1 MVNMKK
7 YNITIEGDF
16 FKVEV
21 SDKYGCET
29 TVYEKNILDASK
41 FVYDWWEDTENRKK
55 SNDLMNK
62 AILNC
67 IKLDKKSG
75 IITENRDGLD

>member
-75 IITENRDGLD
+75 ILTGNRDGLD

>member
-55 SNDLMNK
+55 SNDLINK

-75 IITENRDGLD
+75 ILTGNRDGLD

>member
-1 MVNMKK
+1 MKK

-29 TVYEKNILDASK
+29 TVYERNILDASK

-75 IITENRDGLD
+75 ILTGNRDGLD

>member
-41 FVYDWWEDTENRKK
+41 FVYDWWENTENRKK

-67 IKLDKKSG
+67 IKIDKKNRILTG
-75 IITENRDGLD
+75 NRDGLD

>member
-75 IITENRDGLD
+75 ILTENRDGLD

>member
-29 TVYEKNILDASK
+29 TVYERNILDASK

-75 IITENRDGLD
+75 ILTGNRDGLD